1 MGVSSRLKTIT
12 KRLSRASDEEQV
24 ALVKEFISSLED
36 AIQTMNGFISEMEEE
51 YQRQVIA
58 QRNIMEKMLA
68 TLPSPLKPER
78 IREQERK
85 IAELKTSRERLHRVA
100 QALRKIEVKLTHPQ
114 QISPEELENYLVE
127 ISFPGEQ
134 RTASQLEIIE
144 QRIERLETNFYES
157 MDQLSQQL
165 NRIHDA
171 LQKMTGELQQQG
183 MKLDVISS
191 KATEVEHRLER
202 VQKSMNKISRALT
215 ENKIIL
221 GLLLGAVIALL
232 VVILV

>member
-100 QALRKIEVKLTHPQ
+100 QALRKIEVKFTHPQ

-183 MKLDVISS
+183 MKLDVINS